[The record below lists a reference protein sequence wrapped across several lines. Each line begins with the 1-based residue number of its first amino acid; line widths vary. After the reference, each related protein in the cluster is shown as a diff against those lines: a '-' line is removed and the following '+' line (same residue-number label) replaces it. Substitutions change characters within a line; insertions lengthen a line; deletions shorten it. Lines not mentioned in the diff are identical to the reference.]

1 MKTDWV
7 SIARDTLLLLPRLLT
22 ASFRVLWQQLISGA
36 DRRLRGLSSIPWLAG
51 QLGLEP
57 ERIRSARI
65 EAVHAGTAT
74 RSRLGIDYSSASSVS
89 SAPTTSSTP
98 GAPGNGHHPASLFI
112 KSRPS
117 DFASALFGVLF
128 GLGGNEVRFYRE
140 IRQDV
145 PVRTPGVHYARG
157 NSNTYVMLL
166 EDLAEEGCDFR
177 TLASRCS
184 AEDATRIVTGL
195 ARLHG
200 AFWQS
205 PRFAAD
211 LAWVRRH
218 ETDRDFRLL
227 NLVRNLSVPIAVKK
241 YGHILPDEILDVIP
255 HLMKN
260 YGRLEQ
266 AWAQEPR
273 TLLHGDA
280 HLGNMYFQQG
290 EVGFLDWQVVQ
301 YGQGM
306 RDISYLLINSV
317 PEETRLAHQEDLIR
331 HYLALLGEQGIA
343 LDFDTAWDQYRLQSV
358 YAWIAGVVTAPSN
371 FQGEAVVA
379 AGLRRAC
386 AAILD
391 LDALDLIRKL

>member
-1 MKTDWV
+1 MKTDFV
-7 SIARDTLLLLPRLLT
+7 SISWDTLLLLPRLLR
-22 ASFRVLWQQLISGA
+22 ASLRVLWEQVSSGA
-36 DRRLRGLSSIPWLAG
+36 DRRLGGLSSIPWLAD

-57 ERIRSARI
+57 GQIRSAQI
-65 EAVHAGTAT
+65 EAVHTGTAT
-74 RSRLGIDYSSASSVS
+74 RSRLRVDYSDVSAKDQ
-89 SAPTTSSTP
+89 A
-98 GAPGNGHHPASLFI
+98 PASLFI
-112 KSRPS
+112 KSRPPG
-117 DFASALFGVLF
+117 FGSALFGVLF

-157 NSNTYVMLL
+157 NSNNYVMLL

-184 AEDATRIVTGL
+184 LEDATRIVTGL
-195 ARLHG
+195 AQLHG

-205 PRFAAD
+205 PRFASD

-227 NLVRNLSVPIAVKK
+227 NLVRSLSVPIAVKK
-241 YGHILPDEILDVIP
+241 YGHVLPGEILDVIP

-317 PEETRLAHQEDLIR
+317 PEEIRLSHQEDLIR

>member
-1 MKTDWV
+1 
-7 SIARDTLLLLPRLLT
+7 
-22 ASFRVLWQQLISGA
+22 
-36 DRRLRGLSSIPWLAG
+36 
-51 QLGLEP
+51 
-57 ERIRSARI
+57 
-65 EAVHAGTAT
+65 
-74 RSRLGIDYSSASSVS
+74 
-89 SAPTTSSTP
+89 
-98 GAPGNGHHPASLFI
+98 
-112 KSRPS
+112 
-117 DFASALFGVLF
+117 
-128 GLGGNEVRFYRE
+128 
-140 IRQDV
+140 
-145 PVRTPGVHYARG
+145 
-157 NSNTYVMLL
+157 
-166 EDLAEEGCDFR
+166 
-177 TLASRCS
+177 
-184 AEDATRIVTGL
+184 
-195 ARLHG
+195 
-200 AFWQS
+200 
-205 PRFAAD
+205 
-211 LAWVRRH
+211 VRRH